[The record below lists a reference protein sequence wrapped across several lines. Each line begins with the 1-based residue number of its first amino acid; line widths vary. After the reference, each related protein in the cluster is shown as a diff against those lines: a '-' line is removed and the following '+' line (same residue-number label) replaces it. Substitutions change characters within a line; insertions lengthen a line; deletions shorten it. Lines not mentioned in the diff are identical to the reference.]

1 MFFKT
6 DVERTLDAIA
16 TVHNPENCTSQEL
29 KDCKLQELKHFRS
42 QQLLISNG
50 IKNIDVYLTGLAD
63 NPSKLADVQAAIAL
77 RQFLQAQKNEA
88 VPPVGTNAFYL
99 GSTMLLWPAFFAL
112 VGSHL
117 HFSATVRSGCVTAI
131 DVQKGSLSLA
141 VHFHFLPVA
150 HVVEEH
156 PSWRRRPEIFR

>member
-1 MFFKT
+1 MF
-6 DVERTLDAIA
+6 AIA

-77 RQFLQAQKNEA
+77 RQFLQAQKSEA

-99 GSTMLLWPAFFAL
+99 GSFFCPRGLA
-112 VGSHL
+112 HL